1 MARMR
6 QKILELVVCLILEPL
21 IASLL
26 KLVGCNGAWWSLAV
40 TSRKVWFDGAF
51 LWRERPPRVKPIA
64 EMSFR
69 ITLAVPTKVWV
80 LRQTVSS
87 V

>member
-6 QKILELVVCLILEPL
+6 QKILELVVCLTREPL
-21 IASLL
+21 IDSLL

-51 LWRERPPRVKPIA
+51 LWRERPTRVKPIA

-69 ITLAVPTKVWV
+69 NALAVPTRGWV
-80 LRQTVSS
+80 
-87 V
+87 